1 MQSGGANVMM
11 AHLVDGDGEVGR
23 RGLADVVGAAPS

>member
-1 MQSGGANVMM
+1 MQSGGGKAMA

-23 RGLADVVGAAPS
+23 RRLADVVGAAPC